1 MIILILNH
9 TCIYIYSIYTNKY
22 IHHYTSTIML
32 HLYTIMYIYI
42 YIYNSSVYR
51 EKNDINSVPQP
62 IPKPSVKAL
71 MSQTHGVG
79 VVLPPSSGLLTH
91 HLQRRSAGK
100 SMGKQTIKPCFIK
113 QLGSENQPKWWYDG
127 LLWDTMGYDWY
138 LIFGWTSGW
147 YMVYIYTLWIC
158 MFFFQVIPVRPRVG
172 MEQLR

>member
-1 MIILILNH
+1 
-9 TCIYIYSIYTNKY
+9 
-22 IHHYTSTIML
+22 
-32 HLYTIMYIYI
+32 
-42 YIYNSSVYR
+42 
-51 EKNDINSVPQP
+51 
-62 IPKPSVKAL
+62 

-147 YMVYIYTLWIC
+147 YMVYIYIMNMYVFFSSHPREAPSRDGTTTVMSTPYIC
-158 MFFFQVIPVRPRVG
+158 IYIICIYIYMYMYMYIYIYIYIYVYIYICICVYVYIYVYIYINVFKLGGTPPKNQ
-172 MEQLR
+172 ES

>member
-1 MIILILNH
+1 M
-9 TCIYIYSIYTNKY
+9 YT
-22 IHHYTSTIML
+22 
-32 HLYTIMYIYI
+32 YI

-113 QLGSENQPKWWYDG
+113 QLGSENQPKW
-127 LLWDTMGYDWY
+127 
-138 LIFGWTSGW
+138 
-147 YMVYIYTLWIC
+147 
-158 MFFFQVIPVRPRVG
+158 
-172 MEQLR
+172 

>member
-1 MIILILNH
+1 MY
-9 TCIYIYSIYTNKY
+9 IYIHSIYTNKY

-147 YMVYIYTLWIC
+147 YMVYIYIYYEYVC
-158 MFFFQVIPVRPRVG
+158 FFFKSSPWGP
-172 MEQLR
+172 E